1 MKSLFLFALVHM
13 VAAQIADLVQ
23 SGMNEAMG
31 EAKTGVFGA
40 GPMTS
45 QPKMDTSGGMG
56 AMLGAML
63 KDLPK
68 MMEKDN
74 TGGSG
79 LYKAAYSLIPGLDN
93 HTVYAPKV
101 IPENVKLPV
110 IVWGNGGCSGDST
123 GFSKFLTEVASHGYY
138 IVVNGK
144 PGAGMGSSTKGTDL
158 VDAINWIYANAGKG
172 ALATVDKS
180 QLAAAGQSC
189 GGIQAYSASL
199 DPRVTLTGIF
209 NSGLISQGNTKLFEK
224 LHAPIGYFL
233 GGSTDIAY
241 LNVSILSI
249 PSQFCKLGM
258 LTPLEL
264 RASMTTRICPP
275 RFPW

>member
-1 MKSLFLFALVHM
+1 MKSLILGTFVSMA
-13 VAAQIADLVQ
+13 AAQMPNGVPA
-23 SGMNEAMG
+23 AMG
-31 EAKTGVFGA
+31 EAQTGVFGA
-40 GPMTS
+40 GPVTS
-45 QPKMDTSGGMG
+45 QPKMDGGASMSS
-56 AMLGAML
+56 MLGQLL

-79 LYKAAYSLIPGLDN
+79 LYKAGYALIPGFDN
-93 HTVYAPKV
+93 HTAYAPKV
-101 IPENVKLPV
+101 LPPGVKLPV
-110 IVWGNGGCSGDST
+110 IVWGNGGCSGDAT

-138 IVVNGK
+138 IIANGK
-144 PGAGMGSSTKGTDL
+144 PGAGMASATKGTDL
-158 VDAINWIYANAGKG
+158 TDAIDWVYANAGKG
-172 ALATVDKS
+172 ELATVDKS

-233 GGSTDIAY
+233 GGPTDIAY
-241 LNVSILSI
+241 LNVSCPLQISPSLSLLKK
-249 PSQFCKLGM
+249 C
-258 LTPLEL
+258 
-264 RASMTTRICPP
+264 
-275 RFPW
+275 

>member
-1 MKSLFLFALVHM
+1 MP
-13 VAAQIADLVQ
+13 
-23 SGMNEAMG
+23 SGVPSVMG
-31 EAKTGVFGA
+31 EAQTGPFGA
-40 GPMTS
+40 GPVTS
-45 QPKMDTSGGMG
+45 QPKMDTGGGMSG
-56 AMLGAML
+56 MLGQLL

-93 HTVYAPKV
+93 HTIYAPKTL
-101 IPENVKLPV
+101 PENVKLPV
-110 IVWGNGGCSGDST
+110 IVWANGACSGDST
-123 GFSKFLTEVASHGYY
+123 GFSKFLTEIASHGYY

-144 PGAGMGSSTKGTDL
+144 PGAGMGSSTKATDL
-158 VDAINWIYANAGKG
+158 VDAIDWVYANAGKG

-180 QLAAAGQSC
+180 QLAAVGQSC

-233 GGSTDIAY
+233 GGPTDIAY
-241 LNVSILSI
+241 LNVSVLFI
-249 PSQFCKLGM
+249 PSQFCR
-258 LTPLEL
+258 L
-264 RASMTTRICPP
+264 RNANIVEI
-275 RFPW
+275 